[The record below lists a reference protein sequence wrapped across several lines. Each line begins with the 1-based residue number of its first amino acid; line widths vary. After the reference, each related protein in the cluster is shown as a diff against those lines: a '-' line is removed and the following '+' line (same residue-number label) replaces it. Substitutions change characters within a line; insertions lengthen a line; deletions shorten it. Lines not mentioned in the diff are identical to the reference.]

1 MQNTAKDAFDD
12 AAGYERYV
20 GRWSRFIAA
29 KFLDWLNIGSGKR
42 WLDVGAG
49 TGILTKVILDQ
60 TAPEKV
66 IAIDISDRYLDY
78 ARRAVP
84 DPRAEFSVGDA
95 ANIGSDLPP
104 FDAAVAGLVLNF
116 VPVPADAVKG
126 MRAAVKLDGI
136 VAAYVWDYGDRMEM
150 MRHFWDAAMTV
161 DPAAREFKAQT
172 QYAICNPD
180 SLRTLFE
187 AAGLRNVETAPIDI
201 PTTFADFDD
210 FWQPFLGAQGSIS
223 KFFRSRD
230 DAGKE
235 AIRRRLLEQLPIAPD
250 GTIPLTARAWAV
262 KGIR

>member
-20 GRWSRFIAA
+20 GRWSRFIAGP
-29 KFLDWLNIGSGKR
+29 FLDWLSVDAGKN

-60 TAPEKV
+60 TAPQKV
-66 IAIDISDRYLDY
+66 VAIDISDRYLEY
-78 ARRAVP
+78 ARHAVP
-84 DPRAEFSVGDA
+84 DPRAEFMVGDA
-95 ANIGSDLPP
+95 AHLAADTTG
-104 FDAAVAGLVLNF
+104 FEAAVAGLVLNF
-116 VPVPADAVKG
+116 VPVPADAVRG
-126 MRAAVKLDGI
+126 MREAVKPGGT

-150 MRHFWDAAMTV
+150 MRHFWDAAMSV

-180 SLRTLFE
+180 SLRELFE
-187 AAGLRNVETAPIDI
+187 AAELQNVETAPVDI

-230 DAGKE
+230 EAGKE
-235 AIRRRLLEQLPIAPD
+235 AIRRRLLDQLPIAPD
-250 GTIPLTARAWAV
+250 STIPLSARAWAV

>member
-29 KFLDWLNIGSGKR
+29 KFVDWLEVGSGKV

-49 TGILTKVILDQ
+49 TGVLTQVILDRA
-60 TAPEKV
+60 APEKV
-66 IAIDISDRYLDY
+66 VAIDISDRYLAY
-78 ARRAVP
+78 ARQAVP
-84 DPRAEFSVGDA
+84 DPRAEFIVGDA
-95 ANIGSDLPP
+95 ANIGSEMPS
-104 FDAAVAGLVLNF
+104 FDAVVAGLVLNF
-116 VPVPADAVKG
+116 VPIPADAVRG
-126 MRAAVKLDGI
+126 MREAVKSGGT
-136 VAAYVWDYGDRMEM
+136 VAAYVWDYGDCMEM
-150 MRHFWDAAMTV
+150 MRHFWDAAMSV
-161 DPAAREFKAQT
+161 DPVAREFKAQT

-180 SLRTLFE
+180 SLRVLFE
-187 AAGLRNVETAPIDI
+187 AAELRNVETAPIDI

-235 AIRRRLLEQLPIAPD
+235 AIRRRLLEQLPISAD

-262 KGIR
+262 KAIR